1 MMQQTEMI
9 EKAKRAIEA
18 LNPGGPFNI
27 MEVCGSHTMAISKF
41 GLRQLLPKNIR
52 LISGPGCPVCVTAQN
67 EIDSVVELANRNV
80 VIATFGDLIRV
91 PGSKSSLQLE
101 RAAGKEV
108 KVFYSPLDALK
119 YAEGNP
125 SKEVV
130 FIGIG
135 FETTVPTVAV
145 TIKEAKK
152 KNIKNYSV
160 YCLHKT
166 MPEALRAL
174 LEGGSN
180 VQGFLL
186 PGHVSAITGSKIYE
200 FIPKEFGVGGVISGF
215 EAMDILMSII
225 MLLKNYKNPAI
236 EIQYKRVVRKEG
248 NLEAQ
253 KIIDEIFEPCDSTW
267 RGLGTIKGS
276 GLRIKDKYKD
286 FDAAVKFDIKPIGE
300 EIEIKG
306 CRCGDV
312 LKGSIYPN
320 ECPLFG
326 RACTPENP
334 VGPCMVSSEGSCA
347 AFYKY
352 GA

>member
-1 MMQQTEMI
+1 MQQTEMI
-9 EKAKRAIEA
+9 KKAKEIIDVF
-18 LNPGGPFNI
+18 NPGVQFNI

-41 GLRQLLPKNIR
+41 GLRQILPKNIR

-67 EIDSVVELANRNV
+67 EIDSIIELSNKNV

-91 PGSKSSLQLE
+91 PGSKSSLQQQ
-101 RAAGKEV
+101 RAAGKEI

-119 YAEGNP
+119 YAEENTT
-125 SKEVV
+125 KEVV

-135 FETTVPTVAV
+135 FETTIPTVAV
-145 TIKEAKK
+145 TIKEAKE

-200 FIPKEFGVGGVISGF
+200 FIPKEFGVSGVISGF

-225 MLLKNYKNPAI
+225 MLLKNYKNSSI

-248 NLEAQ
+248 NVKAQ
-253 KIIDEIFEPCDSTW
+253 KIIEEIFEPCDSTW
-267 RGLGTIKGS
+267 RGLGKIKGS

-286 FDAAVKFDIKPIGE
+286 FDAAVKFDIKPIGG

-326 RACTPENP
+326 KACTPENP

>member
-9 EKAKRAIEA
+9 EKTKRAIET

-67 EIDSVVELANRNV
+67 EIDSVIELANKNV

-91 PGSKSSLQLE
+91 PGNRSSLQAE

-119 YAEGNP
+119 YAEENP
-125 SKEVV
+125 RKEVV

-145 TIKEAKK
+145 TIKEAKE

-200 FIPKEFGVGGVISGF
+200 FLPKEFGVGGVISGF

-225 MLLKNYKNPAI
+225 MLLKNYKKPVI

-253 KIIDEIFEPCDSTW
+253 KIIEEIFEPCDSTW
-267 RGLGTIKGS
+267 RGLGEIKGS
-276 GLRIKDKYKD
+276 GLKIRDKYKD
-286 FDAAVKFDIKPIGE
+286 FDAALKFDIKPIGE

-312 LKGSIYPN
+312 LKGNIYPN

-326 RACTPENP
+326 KVCTSENP

>member
-1 MMQQTEMI
+1 MQQTEMI
-9 EKAKRAIEA
+9 KKAKEIIDI
-18 LNPGGPFNI
+18 LNPGMQFNI
-27 MEVCGSHTMAISKF
+27 MEVCGSHTMAISKY
-41 GLRQLLPKNIR
+41 GLRQILPKNIR

-67 EIDSVVELANRNV
+67 EIDSVIELANKNV

-91 PGSKSSLQLE
+91 PGNKSSLQAE
-101 RAAGKEV
+101 RAAGKDV
-108 KVFYSPLDALK
+108 KVFYSPLDALE
-119 YAEGNP
+119 YAEKNP

-135 FETTVPTVAV
+135 FETTIPTVAV
-145 TIKEAKK
+145 TIKEAEE

-174 LEGGSN
+174 LEGGSK

-186 PGHVSAITGSKIYE
+186 PGHVSAITGSKIYKFLAE
-200 FIPKEFGVGGVISGF
+200 EFGVGGVISGF
-215 EAMDILMSII
+215 EALDILMSII
-225 MLLKNYKNPAI
+225 MLLKNYKSPSI
-236 EIQYKRVVRKEG
+236 EIQYKRVVREEG
-248 NLEAQ
+248 NVEAQ
-253 KIIDEIFEPCDSTW
+253 KIIEEIFEPCDSTW
-267 RGLGTIKGS
+267 RGLGEIKGS
-276 GLRIKDKYKD
+276 GLKIKDKYKD
-286 FDAAVKFDIKPIGE
+286 FDAALKFDIKPIRE

-312 LKGSIYPN
+312 LKGNIYPN

-326 RACTPENP
+326 RVCTSENP

>member
-1 MMQQTEMI
+1 MQQTEMI
-9 EKAKRAIEA
+9 KKAKEIIDI
-18 LNPGGPFNI
+18 LNPGMQFNI
-27 MEVCGSHTMAISKF
+27 MEVCGSHTMAISKY
-41 GLRQLLPKNIR
+41 GLRQILPKNIR

-67 EIDSVVELANRNV
+67 EIDSVIELANKNV

-91 PGSKSSLQLE
+91 PGNKSSLQAE
-101 RAAGKEV
+101 RAAGKDV
-108 KVFYSPLDALK
+108 KVFYSPLDALE
-119 YAEGNP
+119 YAEKNP

-135 FETTVPTVAV
+135 FETTIPTVAV
-145 TIKEAKK
+145 TIKEAEE

-174 LEGGSN
+174 LEGGSK

-186 PGHVSAITGSKIYE
+186 PGHVSAITGSKIYKFLAE
-200 FIPKEFGVGGVISGF
+200 EFGVGGVISGF
-215 EAMDILMSII
+215 EALDILMSII
-225 MLLKNYKNPAI
+225 MLLKNYKSPSI
-236 EIQYKRVVRKEG
+236 EIQYKRVVREEG
-248 NLEAQ
+248 NVEAQ
-253 KIIDEIFEPCDSTW
+253 KIIEEIFEPCDSTW
-267 RGLGTIKGS
+267 RGLGEIKGS
-276 GLRIKDKYKD
+276 GLKIKDKYKD
-286 FDAAVKFDIKPIGE
+286 FDAALKFDIKPIGE

-312 LKGSIYPN
+312 LKGNIYPN

-326 RACTPENP
+326 RVCTSENP

>member
-1 MMQQTEMI
+1 MQQTEMI
-9 EKAKRAIEA
+9 KKAKEIIDVF
-18 LNPGGPFNI
+18 NPGVQFNI

-41 GLRQLLPKNIR
+41 GLRQILPKNIR

-67 EIDSVVELANRNV
+67 EIDSIIELSNKNV

-91 PGSKSSLQLE
+91 PGSKSSLQQQ
-101 RAAGKEV
+101 RAAGKEI

-119 YAEGNP
+119 YAEENP
-125 SKEVV
+125 TKEVV
-130 FIGIG
+130 FLGIG
-135 FETTVPTVAV
+135 FETTIPTVAV

-166 MPEALRAL
+166 MPEALRVL
-174 LEGGSN
+174 LEEGSK

-225 MLLKNYKNPAI
+225 MLLKNYKNSSI
-236 EIQYKRVVRKEG
+236 EIQYKRVVREEG
-248 NLEAQ
+248 NVKAQ
-253 KIIDEIFEPCDSTW
+253 KIIEEIFEPCDSTW
-267 RGLGTIKGS
+267 RGLGKIKGS
-276 GLRIKDKYKD
+276 GLKMKDKYKD

-300 EIEIKG
+300 EFEIKG

-326 RACTPENP
+326 NVCTPENP